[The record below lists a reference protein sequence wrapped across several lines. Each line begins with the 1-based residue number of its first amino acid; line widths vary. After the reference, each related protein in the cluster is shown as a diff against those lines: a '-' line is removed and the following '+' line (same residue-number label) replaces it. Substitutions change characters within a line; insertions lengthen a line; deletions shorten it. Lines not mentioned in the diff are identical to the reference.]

1 MMFFLSEESQ
11 LNVDIAEAEES
22 EEAWVYIDVKRKL
35 IEHFDYYIYM
45 IIYVYFFKYS
55 CSNSHSVSKIILDPS
70 WWFSQSYSR
79 SLKMTKA
86 RPWRWTSQWMKMD
99 AFAVNKAHF
108 SSMVVWCLN
117 LRFWW
122 LHQHAPS
129 RLGVFISISVAY
141 IIAWISTLSHPTVLP
156 THVVNPFPDQV
167 TNTHLG
173 GQLTNS
179 IVLEPSVRVFD
190 GILPCEHLEALKECS
205 RTCFQ
210 ARKIWEL
217 TRNEKSETSPEF
229 ILKYILIHFLE
240 VHISFN
246 NRFHFHR

>member
-1 MMFFLSEESQ
+1 MYIFF
-11 LNVDIAEAEES
+11 I
-22 EEAWVYIDVKRKL
+22 
-35 IEHFDYYIYM
+35 F
-45 IIYVYFFKYS
+45 FFKVS
-55 CSNSHSVSKIILDPS
+55 LRFQDHPGSVLVN
-70 WWFSQSYSR
+70 SQSYSR

-86 RPWRWTSQWMKMD
+86 RKWRWTSQWMKMD
-99 AFAVNKAHF
+99 AFAINKAHF
-108 SSMVVWCLN
+108 SSMFVWCLN

-129 RLGVFISISVAY
+129 RLVVFISISVAFTS
-141 IIAWISTLSHPTVLP
+141 AWISTLSHPTLLP
-156 THVVNPFPDQV
+156 THVVTPFPDQV

-173 GQLTNS
+173 GQLTSS

-210 ARKIWEL
+210 ARKVWEL
-217 TRNEKSETSPEF
+217 TRNQKSETSPEF
-229 ILKYILIHFLE
+229 ISKYIYIYMLIHFHE

-246 NRFHFHR
+246 NGFHFHR